1 MKSPNILLF
10 YAVALFAT
18 MDAFAVSKTVT
29 TQTYVDE
36 LAATKQQKLEGS
48 NGSVVTYG
56 VQSGVTG
63 ERAIDSSLANATT
76 SDTSIPTTGAVLTA
90 LNAKQNLMSGTANT
104 VVTYTGS
111 SGGVGSRAIYQD
123 SGSYNSQTSALA
135 EAGHVNAAVTNAYN
149 AHITCHQYDSSG
161 AQTAE
166 HCLTWDVNNLS
177 GTYIPQNQ

>member
-10 YAVALFAT
+10 YAVALFAA

-36 LAATKQQKLEGS
+36 LAATKQAILEGTS
-48 NGSVVTYG
+48 NSLVTYG
-56 VQSGVTG
+56 ATAGATG
-63 ERAIDSSLANATT
+63 ERAIDSSLARATT

-104 VVTYTGS
+104 VVTYTGT

-123 SGSYNSQTSALA
+123 SGTYNSQTSALA
-135 EAGHVNAAVTNAYN
+135 EAGHMNAAVTNAFN
-149 AHITCHQYDSSG
+149 AHITCHQYDTSG
-161 AQTAE
+161 TQTAA

-177 GTYIPQNQ
+177 GTYIPENK